1 MDPYPL
7 VLIANEPGTYRS
19 LLASEL
25 PLLRPNLRI
34 QELEPEDLETAL
46 TTLHPTVILCSR
58 APEHVAAAEVTI
70 LVLHA
75 GEVDLSLQSVAGA
88 ILNPQL
94 SDILDAIDQAVS
106 ARHAA
111 TSLPPHDAAS
121 R

>member
-1 MDPYPL
+1 MDPYPP

-34 QELEPEDLETAL
+34 QELEPDDLETAL
-46 TTLHPTVILCSR
+46 TTLHPTVILCSHV
-58 APEHVAAAEVTI
+58 PEYVPDDKVTI

-75 GEVDLSLQSVAGA
+75 GEVDLSLQSEAGA

-94 SDILDAIDQAVS
+94 SDILGAIDQAVS
-106 ARHAA
+106 AQPRDDQWEHGGI
-111 TSLPPHDAAS
+111 
-121 R
+121 